1 LTRIALSH
9 GLSLFQ
15 EPEQEEMEP
24 LARRYCSRYNDKYI
38 EWLPEAGMSILTDD
52 YKAIL
57 KSNQFNKIDAHY
69 GQRRSIAKEGA
80 KRRCLHCAKYNELNA
95 EICIGRL
102 GGKLYEKA
110 MKDQNQFRRFS
121 NKSILC

>member
-1 LTRIALSH
+1 M
-9 GLSLFQ
+9 SLFQ

-57 KSNQFNKIDAHY
+57 KSNQFNKIDARY
-69 GQRRSIAKEGA
+69 GQRWSTAKEGA
-80 KRRCLHCAKYNELNA
+80 KRRCLDCAKYNGLNA
-95 EICIGRL
+95 EICIRRL

-121 NKSILC
+121 NKSIMC